1 MEGTSC
7 EDYNMETLGKKREKY
22 NPAYSGQDVCN
33 KKDWKGKSDASHA
46 FLSSAKSAISAMHS
60 LQKTLWRNGSFNSSS
75 SSSASAG
82 MF

>member
-33 KKDWKGKSDASHA
+33 KKDWKGKSDDED
-46 FLSSAKSAISAMHS
+46 L
-60 LQKTLWRNGSFNSSS
+60 L
-75 SSSASAG
+75 
-82 MF
+82 